1 MSLKFRMQ
9 ASRRTRLDIGRAAL
23 QQSDV
28 GHTLKRV
35 VVVGTSCSGKTTF
48 AKELAHRLNKKHVE
62 LDAINWL
69 PGWTPRPAAD
79 FQELVE
85 KATSEDEWI
94 VDGNYSRV
102 RDLVWERA
110 TTLIWLNY
118 SFPIV
123 MYRALSRTLR
133 RAVTKQTLYSG
144 NRESLRM
151 AFLTKDS
158 ILLWVLKTY
167 HRRRR
172 QYTKML
178 LTDPRSTLDVVVLG
192 SPREAKRFLSE
203 LK

>member
-1 MSLKFRMQ
+1 
-9 ASRRTRLDIGRAAL
+9 
-23 QQSDV
+23 V
-28 GHTLKRV
+28 GHIFKRV
-35 VVVGTSCSGKTTF
+35 AIVGTSCSGKTTF
-48 AKELAHRLNKKHVE
+48 AKELARKLNKKHVE

-69 PGWTPRPAAD
+69 PGWTPRPDAD
-79 FQELVE
+79 FKELVE
-85 KATSEDEWI
+85 KAISEDEWI
-94 VDGNYSRV
+94 IDGNYSRV

-123 MYRALSRTLR
+123 MYRALSRTLK
-133 RAVTKQTLYSG
+133 RAVNRQVLYSG

-172 QYTKML
+172 EYTRML
-178 LTDPRSTLDVVVLG
+178 LTDPRSTLNVVVLG
-192 SPREAKRFLSE
+192 SPGEAKRFLSQ
-203 LK
+203 LRQ

>member
-1 MSLKFRMQ
+1 M
-9 ASRRTRLDIGRAAL
+9 
-23 QQSDV
+23 
-28 GHTLKRV
+28 GHIFKRV
-35 VVVGTSCSGKTTF
+35 AIVGTSCSGKTTF
-48 AKELAHRLNKKHVE
+48 AKELARKLNKKHVE

-69 PGWTPRPAAD
+69 PGWTPRPDAD
-79 FQELVE
+79 FKELVE
-85 KATSEDEWI
+85 KAISEDEWI
-94 VDGNYSRV
+94 IDGNYSRV

-123 MYRALSRTLR
+123 MYRALSRTLK
-133 RAVTKQTLYSG
+133 RAVNRQVLYSG

-172 QYTKML
+172 EYTRML
-178 LTDPRSTLDVVVLG
+178 LTDPRSTLNVVVLG
-192 SPREAKRFLSE
+192 SPGEAKRFLSQ
-203 LK
+203 LRQ

>member
-1 MSLKFRMQ
+1 M
-9 ASRRTRLDIGRAAL
+9 
-23 QQSDV
+23 
-28 GHTLKRV
+28 GHIFKRV
-35 VVVGTSCSGKTTF
+35 AIVGTSCSGKTTF
-48 AKELAHRLNKKHVE
+48 AKELARKLNKKHVE

-69 PGWTPRPAAD
+69 PGWTPRPDAD
-79 FQELVE
+79 FKELVE
-85 KATSEDEWI
+85 KAISEDEWI
-94 VDGNYSRV
+94 IDGNYSRV

-123 MYRALSRTLR
+123 MYRALSRTLK
-133 RAVTKQTLYSG
+133 RAVNRQVLYSG

-172 QYTKML
+172 EYTRML
-178 LTDPRSTLDVVVLG
+178 LTDPRSTLNVVVLG
-192 SPREAKRFLSE
+192 SAGEAKRFLSQ
-203 LK
+203 LRQ

>member
-1 MSLKFRMQ
+1 MGPIF
-9 ASRRTRLDIGRAAL
+9 
-23 QQSDV
+23 
-28 GHTLKRV
+28 KRV

-48 AKELAHRLNKKHVE
+48 AKELARKLNKKHVE

-69 PGWTPRPAAD
+69 PGWTARPDAD
-79 FQELVE
+79 FKELVE
-85 KATSEDEWI
+85 KAISADEWI

-123 MYRALSRTLR
+123 MYRALSRTLK
-133 RAVTKQTLYSG
+133 RAVTKQVLYSG

-151 AFLTKDS
+151 AFLTKES

-172 QYTKML
+172 EYTRML
-178 LTDPRSTLDVVVLG
+178 LTDPRSAVKVVVLG
-192 SPREAKRFLSE
+192 SPREAKRFLSQ
-203 LK
+203 LKQ

>member
-1 MSLKFRMQ
+1 M
-9 ASRRTRLDIGRAAL
+9 
-23 QQSDV
+23 

-48 AKELAHRLNKKHVE
+48 AKELARKLNKKHVE

-69 PGWTPRPAAD
+69 PGWTPRHDDD
-79 FQELVE
+79 FKELVE
-85 KATSEDEWI
+85 KAISEDEWI

-102 RDLVWERA
+102 RDLVWGRA

-133 RAVTKQTLYSG
+133 RAVNKQILYSG

-178 LTDPRSTLDVVVLG
+178 FADPRSTLDVVVLG

-203 LK
+203 LKQ